1 MAYIRPCNKCG
12 QRISMREMRA
22 GQWVAFD
29 ASTQTPHKCGK
40 KTKADPNIKKL
51 AREKVKEKF
60 SGGVDLGYSDIKV
73 QNPTPDEVEKINSKI
88 EEVYYESEI
97 DKEIE
102 VLEERLENIKKRQGI
117 NFEKIGGAK
126 APVINQEHQEIGK
139 SSEDRSIKKDPP
151 TFSDTDNVIFK
162 IAGALILAGFLFGL
176 FSSL

>member
-51 AREKVKEKF
+51 AKESIKDKI
-60 SGGVDLGYSDIKV
+60 SEGVDLGYSDIEA
-73 QNPTPDEVEKINSKI
+73 QNPTPDKVEEINSKI

-102 VLEERLENIKKRQGI
+102 VLENRLEDIKK
-117 NFEKIGGAK
+117 E
-126 APVINQEHQEIGK
+126 QEIK
-139 SSEDRSIKKDPP
+139 FKK
-151 TFSDTDNVIFK
+151 K
-162 IAGALILAGFLFGL
+162 RRA
-176 FSSL
+176 

>member
-51 AREKVKEKF
+51 AKEKVKEKI
-60 SGGVDLGYSDIKV
+60 SEGVDLGYSDIEVK
-73 QNPTPDEVEKINSKI
+73 NPTQDKVEEVNSKI

-97 DKEIE
+97 DKEID
-102 VLEERLENIKKRQGI
+102 VLEERL
-117 NFEKIGGAK
+117 
-126 APVINQEHQEIGK
+126 
-139 SSEDRSIKKDPP
+139 DSIKKEQEIKFKKKEEPKNNV
-151 TFSDTDNVIFK
+151 FKDNSMKSEDKPLFGTPGSLPYYFWRGLVIFW
-162 IAGALILAGFLFGL
+162 IIMFLNGILFGP
-176 FSSL
+176 FD

>member
-51 AREKVKEKF
+51 AKESIKDKI
-60 SGGVDLGYSDIKV
+60 SEGVDLGYSDIEA
-73 QNPTPDEVEKINSKI
+73 QNPTPDKVEEINSKI

-102 VLEERLENIKKRQGI
+102 VLENRLEDIKK
-117 NFEKIGGAK
+117 E
-126 APVINQEHQEIGK
+126 QEIK
-139 SSEDRSIKKDPP
+139 FKK
-151 TFSDTDNVIFK
+151 
-162 IAGALILAGFLFGL
+162 
-176 FSSL
+176 

>member
-40 KTKADPNIKKL
+40 KTKADPKIKKL
-51 AREKVKEKF
+51 AKERVKEKI
-60 SGGVDLGYSDIKV
+60 SEGVDLGYSDIKV
-73 QNPTPDEVEKINSKI
+73 QNPTPDKVEEINSKI

-102 VLEERLENIKKRQGI
+102 VLEEQLEDVKK
-117 NFEKIGGAK
+117 K
-126 APVINQEHQEIGK
+126 QEIK
-139 SSEDRSIKKDPP
+139 LKKKADLKDNILKDSSIKSEDKPLFGTPGSLSYYFWRGL
-151 TFSDTDNVIFK
+151 VIFW
-162 IAGALILAGFLFGL
+162 IIMFLNGILFGP
-176 FSSL
+176 FD

>member
-51 AREKVKEKF
+51 AKERVKEKI
-60 SGGVDLGYSDIKV
+60 SEGVDLGYSDIEV
-73 QNPTPDEVEKINSKI
+73 QNPTPDKVEEINSKI

-102 VLEERLENIKKRQGI
+102 VLEDRLEDIKK
-117 NFEKIGGAK
+117 E
-126 APVINQEHQEIGK
+126 QEIK
-139 SSEDRSIKKDPP
+139 FKKKEEPKDNSFKDSSIKSEDKPLFGTPGSLSYYFWRGL
-151 TFSDTDNVIFK
+151 VIFW
-162 IAGALILAGFLFGL
+162 IIMFLNGILFGP
-176 FSSL
+176 FD

>member
-51 AREKVKEKF
+51 AKEKLKEKI
-60 SGGVDLGYSDIKV
+60 SEGVDLGYSDIEAKNPPQDKV
-73 QNPTPDEVEKINSKI
+73 EEINSKI

-102 VLEERLENIKKRQGI
+102 VLDEQLENIKEKQGI
-117 NFEKIGGAK
+117 NFEKVGRVT
-126 APVINQEHQEIGK
+126 PVINQKRQEIKK
-139 SSEDRSIKKDPP
+139 SSEEKPRDFMWYFWR
-151 TFSDTDNVIFK
+151 
-162 IAGALILAGFLFGL
+162 IAIPVWAFGIINWL
-176 FSSL
+176 LGCPFASCN